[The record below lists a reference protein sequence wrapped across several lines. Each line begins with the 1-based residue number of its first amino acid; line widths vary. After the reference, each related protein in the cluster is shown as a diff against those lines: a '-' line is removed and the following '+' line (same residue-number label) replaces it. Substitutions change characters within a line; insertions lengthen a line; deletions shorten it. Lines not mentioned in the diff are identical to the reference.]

1 MQLQMILRRS
11 LLPGFASSGAPAA
24 FSGEAAAG
32 LSLGLGGAAT
42 AAATG
47 LAAPGATGSSAL
59 GILDSPRRLMER
71 SRKILL
77 PIEQANINDA
87 RWLCQLS
94 RRAGSGLNLCCW
106 LRVLLVEQSKGHT

>member
-1 MQLQMILRRS
+1 
-11 LLPGFASSGAPAA
+11 
-24 FSGEAAAG
+24 
-32 LSLGLGGAAT
+32 
-42 AAATG
+42 
-47 LAAPGATGSSAL
+47 L

-94 RRAGSGLNLCCW
+94 RTAGGGAVSDKGIKWTCCSPRTALCAPNGAQKFVDKSGMP
-106 LRVLLVEQSKGHT
+106 H